1 MLSDAVRAMLM
12 KSALRPSGLEG
23 LGGAYMEVD
32 VDALMEATVALCD
45 VNAARYLWLEKHAKE
60 VWVDPKRACSDICPD
75 LRTKWELP
83 VLICSGPVGG
93 TVSFGEAIDIARGE
107 QDGKV

>member
-1 MLSDAVRAMLM
+1 MLNNAVRAALL
-12 KSALRPSGLEG
+12 KQSLRPTGMEG

-45 VNAARYLWLEKHAKE
+45 VNAARYLWLEEHAKE

-93 TVSFGEAIDIARGE
+93 TVSFGEAIDILRN
-107 QDGKV
+107 KK

>member
-1 MLSDAVRAMLM
+1 MLNNAVRAALL
-12 KSALRPSGLEG
+12 KQSLRPTGIEG
-23 LGGAYMEVD
+23 LGGPRVEVD
-32 VDALMEATVALCD
+32 VDALIEATMALCD
-45 VNAARYLWLEKHAKE
+45 VNAARYLWLEEHVKE

-93 TVSFGEAIDIARGE
+93 TVSFGEAIDIMRNKE
-107 QDGKV
+107 